1 MRNLID
7 LAFVAQDY
15 EMVLKCS
22 DLPIKDFKS
31 IKALMHMTHCEE
43 LNMYAKMIFDR
54 NYLTRDFKEF
64 IAKASTL
71 FMQYQTVGSY

>member
-1 MRNLID
+1 MNQSDLQLRNLID

-22 DLPIKDFKS
+22 DLPIKDFKA

-43 LNMYAKMIFDR
+43 LNMYARMIFDR
-54 NYLTRDFKEF
+54 NYLQRDFKDF
-64 IAKASTL
+64 VAKSNAL
-71 FMQYQTVGSY
+71 FV